1 MIEKKDRLMET
12 FVTEKYEMILG
23 GAKRFHLPEFNLQSE
38 TQFLGCRYPDIT
50 ATKNTNLACDKR
62 RQNHFTDRTILQ
74 TKLSYRQN
82 HPTDRTI
89 LQTELSY
96 RHSHPRDR
104 TILQT
109 ELFYRHSHPTYRT
122 ILQTQPF

>member
-1 MIEKKDRLMET
+1 MET

-23 GAKRFHLPEFNLQSE
+23 GAKRFHLPEFKLQSK

-50 ATKNTNLACDKR
+50 ATKNTILACDKR
-62 RQNHFTDRTILQ
+62 
-74 TKLSYRQN
+74 RQN

-96 RHSHPRDR
+96 R
-104 TILQT
+104 QN
-109 ELFYRHSHPTYRT
+109 HPTYRT
-122 ILQTQPF
+122 ILQTKEFLQTEPSYRQNHPTDRTILQTQPS